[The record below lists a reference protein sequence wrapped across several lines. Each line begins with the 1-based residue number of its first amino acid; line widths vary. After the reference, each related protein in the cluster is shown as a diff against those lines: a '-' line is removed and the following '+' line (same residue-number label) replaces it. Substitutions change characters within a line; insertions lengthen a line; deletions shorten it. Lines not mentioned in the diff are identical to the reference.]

1 MARFSNNP
9 FPGVDAAQFSTWEKV
24 TLPNGE
30 VMYVVP
36 GHPGYV
42 YDPVASAASGRTV
55 FRTNPKQAISQQE
68 EEQRKQ
74 DEAEQLQK
82 DQIKQQQFNQSPLG
96 QIIPVA
102 AGTGG
107 IIAASQFAK
116 PGVTAVGMGP
126 NGSVLMSNGSVLN
139 AGGAAAQ
146 GTTGTLA
153 QSAATGATQAAAAP
167 TVAGAEPLMSAV
179 PEGFYGSNAATAAA
193 PEAAGGILSNA
204 AAMGPG
210 PLAAI
215 AAATYLGG
223 KAGYDMIQGKKPGLP
238 GRVVLGMATG
248 GLSEVANGLGLFNH
262 KSTREYAK
270 ERTDEL
276 AGIAPEDTGYQSYVS
291 GMRDQ
296 YNAPPP
302 DPSKPFAGK
311 YGSWDEY
318 KSAGLEAGDLTGV
331 YGNIKAFGP
340 EWAGLSQDDR
350 VRVTQGLIDAD
361 LYESNKGDVLIRDE
375 AKAKEIRDRI
385 LAEKVKQDAL
395 AAAMASGAQSGAKPM
410 GRGANG

>member
-42 YDPVASAASGRTV
+42 YDPVASAATGRTV

-82 DQIKQQQFNQSPLG
+82 DQIKQQQFNQSPAGQAIPIALG
-96 QIIPVA
+96 VG
-102 AGTGG
+102 GT
-107 IIAASQFAK
+107 IAASQFIKPAADPIATAYAQKIAAETAAK
-116 PGVTAVGMGP
+116 YGTT
-126 NGSVLMSNGSVLN
+126 
-139 AGGAAAQ
+139 AAAQ

-153 QSAATGATQAAAAP
+153 QSAATGATQVAAAP
-167 TVAGAEPLMSAV
+167 TVAGAEPLMPAV
-179 PEGFYGSNAATAAA
+179 PEGFYGTGEAAAAAA
-193 PEAAGGILSNA
+193 PEAGGGILANA
-204 AAMGPG
+204 SSLGVG

-215 AAATYLGG
+215 AAGTYLGG
-223 KAGYDMIQGKKPGLP
+223 KAGWDMIQGKKPGLP